1 MQLDVRRR
9 PGVPR
14 VLFWIVFL
22 LASMWAATA
31 LIVDF
36 RVTVLQAPLAALY
49 ACLAIVA
56 LLRPKTL
63 LLSLV
68 SFALV
73 AGWWLTL
80 QPSNDRP
87 WQLDV
92 DRLPATEIRGNEV
105 KLTNVRNFEY
115 RTEADYTPHWETR
128 TVDLSRIRGVDLFVT
143 HWGSP
148 YIAHAIVSFR
158 FGAATDSSEDTF
170 LAMSIEA
177 RKIKG
182 QEYSAFLGFFRQFEL
197 IHLVADEHDV
207 IRLRTNYR
215 TGEVVRLY
223 RTLMNPHDS
232 RAFFLQFLQWLERQ
246 RAQPEWYNAL
256 TDNCSSSL
264 TSYLTTQ
271 HIGGVSK
278 WDPRQVANGLAEEML
293 FQHGDLETAGLSFEE
308 FSQKAIINDS
318 ARQLDPKARFSQ
330 EIRRGRP
337 GF

>member
-1 MQLDVRRR
+1 MQLDVRHW

-14 VLFWIVFL
+14 ALFWIVFL
-22 LASMWAATA
+22 LASIWAATA
-31 LIVDF
+31 LFVDF
-36 RVTVLQAPLAALY
+36 SVTGLRAPLALVH

-63 LLSLV
+63 LLSLL

-73 AGWWLTL
+73 AGWWFTL

-92 DRLPATEIRGNEV
+92 DRLPATEVRGNEV
-105 KLTNVRNFEY
+105 KLTNVQNFEY
-115 RTEADYTPHWETR
+115 RTETGYTPHWEPR
-128 TVDLSRIRGVDLFVT
+128 TVDLARIRGVDLFVT

-158 FGAATDSSEDTF
+158 FGGATDSSEDTF

-177 RKIKG
+177 RKTRG

-197 IHLVADEHDV
+197 IHLVANERDV

-223 RTLMNPHDS
+223 HTLMNPDDS
-232 RAFFLQFLQWLERQ
+232 RVFFLQFLQWIKRQ
-246 RAQPEWYNAL
+246 RIQPEWYNAL

-264 TSYLTTQ
+264 LPTKLSDIELKLASRWNLTWR
-271 HIGGVSK
+271 S
-278 WDPRQVANGLAEEML
+278 RN
-293 FQHGDLETAGLSFEE
+293 
-308 FSQKAIINDS
+308 
-318 ARQLDPKARFSQ
+318 
-330 EIRRGRP
+330 
-337 GF
+337 